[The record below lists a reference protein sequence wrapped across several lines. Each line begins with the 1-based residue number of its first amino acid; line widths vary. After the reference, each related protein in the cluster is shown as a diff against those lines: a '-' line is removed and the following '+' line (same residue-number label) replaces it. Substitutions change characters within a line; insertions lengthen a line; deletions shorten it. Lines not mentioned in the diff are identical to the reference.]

1 MILPTKRI
9 PHDRSLLGI
18 GGEIL
23 NLLVEPKTVSRV
35 WDDFKSNRY
44 NSPHSRII
52 ITYDWFLLALD
63 VLYAI
68 NAIRME
74 KGLLR
79 KTAR

>member
-23 NLLVEPKTVSRV
+23 NLLAEPKTVSRI
-35 WDDFKSNRY
+35 WAEFKNRRY
-44 NSPHSRII
+44 DSSPNNRI

-74 KGLLR
+74 KGLLI
-79 KTAR
+79 KTAP

>member
-9 PHDRSLLGI
+9 SHDRSLLGI

-23 NLLVEPKTVSRV
+23 NFLVEPKTVSKI
-35 WDDFKSNRY
+35 WDEFKNSRDNS
-44 NSPHSRII
+44 SPHAI
-52 ITYDWFLLALD
+52 ITYDWFILALD
-63 VLYAI
+63 VLYAMD
-68 NAIRME
+68 AIRME